1 MESPKDKIINDLL
14 KRNKSRNKLII
25 TFTTIILL
33 FFIFFLSLFYFFDF
47 GSDQI
52 NSKDTLALDK
62 ENTSFD
68 CLGEDKNIDFCINRQ
83 LSIDLISNISNN
95 TKILEDR
102 NILQWNEKDYL
113 KLKSFYDVGNRS
125 FLLKKYKKSKDEFD
139 LALLLSEELIK
150 QSNKIYLDGISMG
163 LDFLRNGNP
172 SLAKEKF
179 QEAGLIKINHPDV
192 IEGIYRAEVYEE
204 IDRLIEESNLLIESN
219 KINEAFLLSQKA
231 ISLDQKNP
239 NAQSL
244 YESLAL
250 SILERDYAEYV
261 KIGNSS
267 IVNENI
273 EEGLNAFNEALS
285 LKPGSEIAKKG
296 IQNLLVIQK
305 RLKISK
311 LFSEAENYEITEQWN
326 KSFDAYQ
333 NIIFEEQ
340 NITKAQ
346 SGFDRVKKIIE
357 AKKNIELY
365 LSNHQRL
372 SEDIIRNEA
381 NNVLGLSEQIINDFY
396 SLYNKVPKKFSN
408 LKNELKELIS
418 KMQIPVIVRFI
429 SDNKTTLIISRIGSF
444 EPFNEKVINL
454 RPGTYEIF
462 GRKKGYKEKR
472 LLINITSDLKNP
484 IRIVCN
490 EKI

>member
-95 TKILEDR
+95 KKILEDR

-311 LFSEAENYEITEQWN
+311 LFSEAENYEIAEQWN

-346 SGFDRVKKIIE
+346 LGFDRVKKIIE

-472 LLINITSDLKNP
+472 LLINITSDLKKP

-490 EKI
+490 ERI

>member
-1 MESPKDKIINDLL
+1 MEGPKDKIINDLL

-25 TFTTIILL
+25 IFTTIISL

-47 GSDQI
+47 GPDKI
-52 NSKDTLALDK
+52 NSKDTLVLDK
-62 ENTSFD
+62 ENISFD
-68 CLGEDKNIDFCINRQ
+68 CLGEDKNIDFCMNRQ
-83 LSIDLISNISNN
+83 LSIDLINDISNN
-95 TKILEDR
+95 IKILEDR
-102 NILQWNEKDYL
+102 NILQWNEKDYS

-150 QSNKIYLDGISMG
+150 QSDKIYLDGISMG
-163 LDFLRNGNP
+163 LDFLKNGNP
-172 SLAKEKF
+172 SFAKEKF

-192 IEGIYRAEVYEE
+192 IEGIYRTEVYEE
-204 IDRLIEESNLLIESN
+204 INRLIKESNLLIESN
-219 KINEAFLLSQKA
+219 KINEAFLISQKA

-239 NAQSL
+239 NARSL

-250 SILERDYAEYV
+250 SILERDYDEFI

-273 EEGLNAFNEALS
+273 KEGLKAFNEALS

-311 LFSEAENYEITEQWN
+311 LFSEAEDYEITEQWN

-333 NIIFEEQ
+333 NIILEEE

-346 SGFDRVKKIIE
+346 LGFDRIKKIIE
-357 AKKNIELY
+357 TKKNIEIY
-365 LSNHQRL
+365 LSNPQRL
-372 SEDIIRNEA
+372 SENIIRDEA
-381 NNVLGLSEQIINDFY
+381 NNVLALSEQIINDFY
-396 SLYNKVPKKFSN
+396 LLYQKAPKKFSN
-408 LKNELKELIS
+408 LKNELKESIS
-418 KMQIPVIVRFI
+418 KMQIPVIIRFI

-454 RPGTYEIF
+454 RPGIYEIF

-472 LLINITSDLKNP
+472 LLINITSDFKKP

-490 EKI
+490 ERI

>member
-239 NAQSL
+239 NARSL

-346 SGFDRVKKIIE
+346 LGFDRVKKIIE

-472 LLINITSDLKNP
+472 LLINITSDLKKP

-490 EKI
+490 ERI

>member
-25 TFTTIILL
+25 IFTTIILL

-52 NSKDTLALDK
+52 NSKDTLVLDK

-68 CLGEDKNIDFCINRQ
+68 CLGKDKNIDFCINRQ

-163 LDFLRNGNP
+163 LDFLRNGSP

-239 NAQSL
+239 NARSL

-346 SGFDRVKKIIE
+346 LGFDRVKKIIE

-396 SLYNKVPKKFSN
+396 SLYKEAPKKFSN

-418 KMQIPVIVRFI
+418 NMQIPVIVRFI

-444 EPFNEKVINL
+444 DPFNEKVINL

-472 LLINITSDLKNP
+472 LLINITSDLKKP

-490 EKI
+490 ERI

>member
-25 TFTTIILL
+25 IFTTIILL

-52 NSKDTLALDK
+52 NSKDTLVLDK

-68 CLGEDKNIDFCINRQ
+68 CLGKDKNIDFCINRQ
-83 LSIDLISNISNN
+83 LSIDLISDISDN

-239 NAQSL
+239 NARSL

-250 SILERDYAEYV
+250 SILERDYAEFI

-273 EEGLNAFNEALS
+273 EEGLKAFNEALS

-346 SGFDRVKKIIE
+346 LGFDRIKKIIE
-357 AKKNIELY
+357 TKKNIELY
-365 LSNHQRL
+365 LSNPQRL
-372 SEDIIRNEA
+372 SEDIIRDEA

-396 SLYNKVPKKFSN
+396 SLYKEAPKKFSN

-418 KMQIPVIVRFI
+418 NMQIPVIVRFI

-444 EPFNEKVINL
+444 DPFNEKVINL

-472 LLINITSDLKNP
+472 LLINITSDFKKS

-490 EKI
+490 ERI

>member
-14 KRNKSRNKLII
+14 KRNKSRNKII
-25 TFTTIILL
+25 IIFITIISV

-47 GSDQI
+47 RSDQI
-52 NSKDTLALDK
+52 NSKDTLVLDK

-68 CLGEDKNIDFCINRQ
+68 CLGEDKNSDLCINRQ
-83 LSIDLISNISNN
+83 LSIDLISDISDNI
-95 TKILEDR
+95 KILEDR

-150 QSNKIYLDGISMG
+150 QSDKIYLDGISMG

-239 NAQSL
+239 NARSL

-250 SILERDYAEYV
+250 SILERDYAEFI

-273 EEGLNAFNEALS
+273 EEGLKAFNEALS

-296 IQNLLVIQK
+296 IENLLVIQK

-326 KSFDAYQ
+326 KSFNAYQ

-346 SGFDRVKKIIE
+346 LGFDRIKKIIE
-357 AKKNIELY
+357 TKKNIELY
-365 LSNHQRL
+365 LSNPQRL
-372 SEDIIRNEA
+372 SEDIIRDEA
-381 NNVLGLSEQIINDFY
+381 NNVLGISEQIIYDFY
-396 SLYNKVPKKFSN
+396 SLYKKAPKKFSN

-444 EPFNEKVINL
+444 DPFNEKVINL

-472 LLINITSDLKNP
+472 LLINITSDFKKP

-490 EKI
+490 ERI

>member
-25 TFTTIILL
+25 IFTTIILL

-52 NSKDTLALDK
+52 NSKDTLVLDK

-68 CLGEDKNIDFCINRQ
+68 CLGKDKNIDFCINRQ
-83 LSIDLISNISNN
+83 LSIDLISDISDN

-150 QSNKIYLDGISMG
+150 QSNKIYSDGISMG

-239 NAQSL
+239 NARSL

-250 SILERDYAEYV
+250 SILERDYAEFI

-346 SGFDRVKKIIE
+346 LGFDRIKKIIE
-357 AKKNIELY
+357 TKKNIELY
-365 LSNHQRL
+365 LSNPQRL
-372 SEDIIRNEA
+372 SEDIIRDEA

-444 EPFNEKVINL
+444 DPFNEKVINL

-472 LLINITSDLKNP
+472 LLINITSDLKKP

-490 EKI
+490 ERI

>member
-95 TKILEDR
+95 KKILEDR

>member
-25 TFTTIILL
+25 IFTTIILL

-52 NSKDTLALDK
+52 NSKDTLVLDK
-62 ENTSFD
+62 KNISFD

-83 LSIDLISNISNN
+83 LSIDLISDISDN

-231 ISLDQKNP
+231 ISLDKKNP
-239 NAQSL
+239 NARSL

-250 SILERDYAEYV
+250 SILERDYAEFI

-273 EEGLNAFNEALS
+273 EEGLKAFNEALS

-346 SGFDRVKKIIE
+346 LGFDRVKKIIE

-472 LLINITSDLKNP
+472 LLINITSDLKKP

-490 EKI
+490 ERI

>member
-346 SGFDRVKKIIE
+346 LGFDRVKKIIE

-472 LLINITSDLKNP
+472 LLINITSDLKKP

-490 EKI
+490 ERI

>member
-1 MESPKDKIINDLL
+1 METPKDKIIDDLL
-14 KRNKSRNKLII
+14 KRSKSRNKQIIISGIVISLI
-25 TFTTIILL
+25 
-33 FFIFFLSLFYFFDF
+33 FIFFLSLFYFFDF
-47 GSDQI
+47 GEDQN
-52 NSKDTLALDK
+52 NSKDTSVLDK
-62 ENTSFD
+62 ENSSFD
-68 CLGEDKNIDFCINRQ
+68 CLGKDKNIDFCINRQ
-83 LSIDLISNISNN
+83 LSIDLINNISDNIK
-95 TKILEDR
+95 TLEKR
-102 NILQWNEKDYL
+102 NILQWNEDGYL
-113 KLKSFYDVGNRS
+113 KLNSFYDIGNRS
-125 FLLKKYKKSKDEFD
+125 FLFKKYKKSKDEFD
-139 LALLLSEELIK
+139 LALLLSEELINE
-150 QSNKIYLDGISMG
+150 SDKIYFDGISMG

-172 SLAKEKF
+172 VLAKEKF
-179 QEAGLIKINHPDV
+179 EEAGLIKINDPDV

-204 IDRLIEESNLLIESN
+204 IDKLIKESNLLIDSN
-219 KINEAFLLSQKA
+219 RINEAFLLSQKA
-231 ISLDQKNP
+231 FFLDKKNL
-239 NAQSL
+239 NAKYL

-250 SILERDYAEYV
+250 RILERDYAEFI
-261 KIGNSS
+261 KIGNLS
-267 IVNENI
+267 IVNENV
-273 EEGLNAFNEALS
+273 EEGLKAFNGALS
-285 LKPGSEIAKKG
+285 LKPGSKIAKKG
-296 IQNLLVIQK
+296 IQNLLIIQK
-305 RLKISK
+305 RLKINK

-346 SGFDRVKKIIE
+346 LGFDRVKKIIE

-444 EPFNEKVINL
+444 DPFNEKVINL

-462 GRKKGYKEKR
+462 GRKRGYKEKR
-472 LLINITSDLKNP
+472 LLVNITSDFNKP

-490 EKI
+490 ERI

>member
-346 SGFDRVKKIIE
+346 LGFDRVKKIIE

-462 GRKKGYKEKR
+462 GRKRGYKEKR